1 MKKTTIPI
9 TGMHCASCAINIERK
24 LKKLD
29 GVSNANVNYATNR
42 AVVA

>member
-1 MKKTTIPI
+1 MKKEIII

-29 GVSNANVNYATNR
+29 GVSNANVNYATTAR
-42 AVVA
+42 FVA